1 MKKNPVFEDAERLT
15 EAVNR
20 RKTDN
25 TTANR
30 KKDNTTANRKKDK
43 KRQYTENKLIKD
55 PFLQFCDVFP

>member
-1 MKKNPVFEDAERLT
+1 MSKRLWKKKVFEDAEGLT

-30 KKDNTTANRKKDK
+30 KKTKKTIHRK
-43 KRQYTENKLIKD
+43 
-55 PFLQFCDVFP
+55 